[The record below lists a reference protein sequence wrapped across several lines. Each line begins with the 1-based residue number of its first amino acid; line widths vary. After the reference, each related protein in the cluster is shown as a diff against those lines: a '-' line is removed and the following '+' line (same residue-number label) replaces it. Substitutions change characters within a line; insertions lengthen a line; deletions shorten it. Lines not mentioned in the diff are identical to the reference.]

1 MHVDVIECFGFI
13 LFFCVCVFFNISG
26 MWKTLLFMQDY
37 FQSTYKFLELSP
49 HALIPMHGRV
59 NLWPKHMLCG
69 YLKYERQLFFLV
81 LFFPSHHS
89 ILSMDLFLCGEL
101 PYYRISCFTLQ
112 LISQNFVKFLSCPY
126 VHF

>member
-1 MHVDVIECFGFI
+1 MLVAVIDVFGLPL
-13 LFFCVCVFFNISG
+13 LFFLLLVLFLSVYMWVPPPKQISTSQEL
-26 MWKTLLFMQDY
+26 WKTLLFMQDY

-69 YLKYERQLFFLV
+69 YLKYERQLF

-89 ILSMDLFLCGEL
+89 ILSMGLLHCREL
-101 PYYRISCFTLQ
+101 SYCRISCLTL
-112 LISQNFVKFLSCPY
+112 
-126 VHF
+126 